1 MRMKKDTIWSR
12 HTRCLG
18 ELISGEAGIRQL
30 DDFGETEKKGK
41 TNMQVLISPVSY
53 EEAASILDTGVDI
66 IDVKNVNE
74 GSLGA
79 QFPWHTRKVVDLT
92 RNSGVK
98 TSATLGDL
106 PYKPGTAALAAY
118 GAAMCGVTYIKAG
131 LYGTTTYD
139 QACEVMDAVRRAVR
153 MVGEDIDV
161 VASGYADYRRFNGL
175 STTDLVRVARDTNC
189 TVVMVDTAIKDG
201 KNLFAALSFQE
212 LREFVEAGHAAGL
225 RVALAGSIKSE
236 HTSVLLD
243 LDPDIIGVRGA
254 VCEGVDRKTRISPE
268 KTKRFVS
275 MFHTEKPATQLAV

>member
-1 MRMKKDTIWSR
+1 
-12 HTRCLG
+12 
-18 ELISGEAGIRQL
+18 
-30 DDFGETEKKGK
+30 
-41 TNMQVLISPVSY
+41 MQVLISPVSY
-53 EEAASILDTGVDI
+53 EEAASILDAGVDI

-79 QFPWHTRKVVDLT
+79 QFPWHTRRVVELARIT
-92 RNSGVK
+92 GVK

-131 LYGTTTYD
+131 LYGTTTYE
-139 QACEVMDAVRRAVR
+139 QACEVMEAVRRAVR
-153 MVGEDIDV
+153 MVGDDIEV

-175 STTDLVRVARDTNC
+175 STTELVRVARDTNC
-189 TVVMVDTAIKDG
+189 DVVMVDTAMKDG
-201 KNLFAALSFQE
+201 KNLFDALSIQE
-212 LREFVEAGHAAGL
+212 IRDFIAAGHAAGL

-236 HTSVLLD
+236 HTPILLG

-268 KTKRFVS
+268 KTKQFVRL
-275 MFHTEKPATQLAV
+275 FHTEKPAAQLAI